1 MLVKE
6 INTADTAPSSIAN
19 SIMLSVML
27 KSEKMMIVSEIYY
40 KNIEKE
46 EQMLKL
52 SITRSGTDYF
62 YNVHHSGKY
71 SPSSYTKSA
80 DEHLREF
87 LPTIVN
93 DLIAHYFDRMNMGL
107 DYNPSEDRVVEKVRI
122 YKYDVVECNDKTY
135 TKLNIDAYTFESI
148 LETNALYQL
157 CNDDL
162 YENMVVKGSCIC
174 PVDDTQLTFRIDIE
188 KNVIL
193 KVPHYSLRLSKYNS
207 NNMKDNV
214 IFLNYITLSEAEYE
228 SKEEL
233 YKELYSEF
241 EQLVRAVDRLSFG
254 CAIGEVTIES
264 YLLENNKNK

>member
-27 KSEKMMIVSEIYY
+27 KSEKMMIVSEMYY
-40 KNIEKE
+40 KNRD
-46 EQMLKL
+46 EQEQILKI
-52 SITRSGTDYF
+52 SMFRNETDYF
-62 YNVHHSGKY
+62 YNIHHSGKCG
-71 SPSSYTKSA
+71 SVSYTKSG
-80 DEHLREF
+80 DEKLKEF
-87 LPTIVN
+87 LPPIVN
-93 DLIAHYFDRMNMGL
+93 DIVARYFDRMNMGIG
-107 DYNPSEDRVVEKVRI
+107 YNPSEDRIIELVRI
-122 YKYDVVECNDKTY
+122 YKYDIVECNDKTY
-135 TKLNIDAYTFESI
+135 TKLNIDADTFESI

-174 PVDDTQLTFRIDIE
+174 PVDDIQLTFRIDIE

-193 KVPHYSLRLSKYNS
+193 KVPHYSLRLSKYN
-207 NNMKDNV
+207 NNNTKDNV
-214 IFLNYITLSEAEYE
+214 IILNYTTLNEAEYE

-241 EQLVRAVDRLSFG
+241 EQLVHAVDRLSFG